1 MTGLRKARGTK
12 DEGRRLMATQ
22 IDGVSALN
30 KFAECPDGFNGN
42 FFFFFELAS
51 ESFYSNLRLGSPRLL
66 SLTV

>member
-30 KFAECPDGFNGN
+30 KFAECPDCFNGS
-42 FFFFFELAS
+42 FFFLSNWPLNPFTQTYGWVALA
-51 ESFYSNLRLGSPRLL
+51 FCL
-66 SLTV
+66 